1 MIEQYCAVLHKVLAD
16 ISAWLLASKVA
27 STHNGRMKAEEFARV
42 QSQLYTAVISD
53 VLDSLGFRHQA
64 LRPHIRPVDDSL
76 ALFGRVRT
84 ALYMSVYEI
93 AENVNPYEKEME
105 LVDSLQ
111 PGDVP
116 VLACPQNESVVPWGE
131 LLSTSARARG
141 SAGCVTD
148 GMARDIK
155 MIRAMRF
162 PVFAAGARPLDSK
175 GRAIVVDIDTT
186 IECGGVLARTGDY
199 VFGDVDGVVI
209 IPAEIAEE
217 TIGRASDKVSGENLV
232 RKELAQGRSLRDVFA
247 RHGIL

>member
-1 MIEQYCAVLHKVLAD
+1 
-16 ISAWLLASKVA
+16 
-27 STHNGRMKAEEFARV
+27 MKPEDYQRI
-42 QSQLYTAVISD
+42 QGLLYTAVISD
-53 VLDSLGFRHQA
+53 VLDTLGVRNQA
-64 LRPHIRPVDDSL
+64 LLPHIRPLDDSL
-76 ALFGRVRT
+76 TVFGRVRT
-84 ALYMSVYEI
+84 GLYMSVYEI

-111 PGDVP
+111 PGEVT
-116 VLACPQNESVVPWGE
+116 VLACPQNQCVVPWGE

-175 GRAIVVDIDTT
+175 GRAIIVDIDTT
-186 IECGGVLARTGDY
+186 IEIGGVRARSGDY
-199 VFGDVDGVVI
+199 VIGDADGVVI

-217 TIGRASDKVSGENLV
+217 AIQLATGKVSGENVV
-232 RKELAQGRSLRDVFA
+232 RDELAQGQTLREVFA